1 MRRRD
6 LDPSIRQVAAAAA
19 AARRDAA
26 GASTAPAGQSAV
38 PPGADITW
46 QQAQAVQVD
55 AHEVHTTTS
64 PAGSVRQTQQQVD
77 TIAGQVANLSAG
89 VSTQGRWNTVSTQP
103 PATPTGYPDGAWW
116 TQVASDTDLT
126 PVATWTIASG
136 AWESRPLPA
145 GQVVAVQNSGLITAA
160 AIASAIIRSDEFWT
174 SLTAP
179 RVGFN
184 AAGFAAYDAAGK
196 QTLKLDGENNIIDG
210 DAVLAD
216 LIHKRWTHE
225 GDSWGTSYIGRAW
238 LKDWSAVT
246 EDSVLQAPHLRFVA
260 ISDTAGSLP
269 DKVPTAERYTVLSNG
284 STQFNIGGALGDVE
298 GYENYVILDARA
310 AGLVSKRTG
319 DSGTAHPGLRD
330 TYADLYLSAG
340 DYTLIEGAATR
351 PSAYLSAEDTS
362 IRLNRHWIYQDPS
375 VDIICPGRALAS
387 DQHPAGTSWGV
398 SRMMMYDPSTTRA
411 GTTVIEQQRGQ
422 TDNSAGEQRRAIV
435 QDDRAQN
442 TIIRD
447 LADKASGHER
457 HLRLDAT
464 GIHMTADAADGQA
477 AQLWVNAS
485 GSLVFDGSIGN
496 GSAIR
501 TCFSTLVGADLQAN
515 ANMTFTFSGLPARDG
530 YKWFPLCTV
539 YDWDDSADVVLKVI
553 SADPDQCKI
562 RIHVQNGTLHKDKAG
577 IVGLLIRRQAW

>member
-330 TYADLYLSAG
+330 TYANLYLSAG

-362 IRLNRHWIYQDPS
+362 IRLNRHWIYRDPS

-485 GSLVFDGSIGN
+485 GSLVFDGIIGN

-539 YDWDDSADVVLKVI
+539 YDWDDSADVMLKVI

>member
-26 GASTAPAGQSAV
+26 AASTAPAGQSAV

-46 QQAQAVQVD
+46 QQAQSAAVD
-55 AHEVHTTTS
+55 ANEIHTTTS

-77 TIAGQVANLSAG
+77 TIAGQVANLAAG

-103 PATPTGYPDGAWW
+103 PTTPAGYPDGAWW
-116 TQVASDTDLT
+116 TQVASDADLT

-145 GQVVAVQNSGLITAA
+145 GQVVAVQNSGLITAST
-160 AIASAIIRSDEFWT
+160 IASAIIRSDEFWT
-174 SLTAP
+174 SLTNP
-179 RVGFN
+179 KVGFN
-184 AAGFAAYDAAGK
+184 GAGFSAFNAEGR
-196 QTLKLDGENNIIDG
+196 QTLRLDGQNNIIDG

-246 EDSVLQAPHLRFVA
+246 EGSALQAPHLRFVA
-260 ISDTAGSLP
+260 VSDTAGWLP
-269 DKVPTAERYTVLSNG
+269 DKVPSAERYTILSNG
-284 STQFNIGGALGDVE
+284 STQFNIGGVVGDVE

-310 AGLVSKRTG
+310 ASLTSKRTG

-330 TYADLYLSAG
+330 TYASLYLTAG
-340 DYTLIEGAATR
+340 DYALTEGAATR
-351 PSAYLSAEDTS
+351 PSAVLHAEDTS

-375 VDIICPGRALAS
+375 IDIICPGRALAS

-398 SRMMMYDPSTTRA
+398 SRMMMYDPSTTSA
-411 GTTVIEQQRGQ
+411 GTTVIEQWRGQ
-422 TDNSAGEQRRAIV
+422 TDNGGGEQRRAIV
-435 QDDRAQN
+435 QNDRAQN
-442 TIIRD
+442 TIISD
-447 LADKASGHER
+447 LADQPAGHER
-457 HLRLDAT
+457 HLRLDST
-464 GIHMTADAADGQA
+464 GIHMTSDAADGQA

-485 GSLVFDGSIGN
+485 GSLVLDGIIGD

-501 TCFSTLVGADLQAN
+501 TCFSTLVGADLQAG
-515 ANMTFTFSGLPARDG
+515 ANMTFTFSGLPVRPG
-530 YKWFPLCTV
+530 CKWFPLCTV
-539 YDWDDSADVVLKVI
+539 YDWDDSADTMLKVI

-562 RIHVQNGTLHKDKAG
+562 RIHVQNGALHKGKAG